1 MSKKIVTK
9 NKISFSMI
17 KKFAFTEKTEET
29 LKKLNKVAIITDESL
44 CKFSVMA
51 LFESIGCKIVKINS
65 CIYKPEKRF
74 MKNSRVLVGGHKKF
88 IINFAPE
95 VDIVNLVKDINEKK
109 INFVY

>member
-1 MSKKIVTK
+1 MSKNLVLK

-17 KKFAFTEKTEET
+17 KKFAFTEKTEGI
-29 LKKLNKVAIITDESL
+29 LKKLNKIAIITDESL

-65 CIYKPEKRF
+65 CKYKPEKRI
-74 MKNSRVLVGGHKKF
+74 MGNKRVSVGAHKKF
-88 IINFAPE
+88 IINFASE

-109 INFVY
+109 INFLY